1 MKLSTIA
8 ESNILYPGDDLIDS
22 VLALIGDDDADGCEA
37 QEANGDF
44 EDGMCFLGNADDNA
58 LPIYAV
64 TPYFMDTNSI
74 PMHAAAAYMPHNKL
88 SDHAVWEHLPQGLYL
103 FPSFYRM
110 PLPIKRKVIMHEL
123 VHYIDPKVELV
134 QHQKITR
141 DPWESEPEQDAML
154 TPAVVEVV
162 QRFKNGDQQV
172 KDDILDDMRAGNVP
186 KLIDSFPIRGAKEWE
201 IPQKFHK
208 RFLTKLFSAI
218 RGDRAI

>member
-22 VLALIGDDDADGCEA
+22 VLGLI
-37 QEANGDF
+37 NGPGRPAPGGNF
-44 EDGMCFLGNADDNA
+44 EDGMHFLGNADDNA
-58 LPIYAV
+58 LPMYAV
-64 TPYFMDTNSI
+64 TSQFMAANSI
-74 PMHAAAAYMPHNKL
+74 PQHAAAAYMPHNKL
-88 SDHAVWEHLPQGLYL
+88 SDHAEWEHLPQGLYL

-110 PLPIKRKVIMHEL
+110 SLLIKRKVIMHEL

-141 DPWESEPEQDAML
+141 DPWENEPEQDAML

-186 KLIDSFPIRGAKEWE
+186 KLIGATAGRG
-201 IPQKFHK
+201 IPQKFYK
-208 RFLTKLFSAI
+208 RFLTTLFNAI

>member
-22 VLALIGDDDADGCEA
+22 VLALVNPAPGG
-37 QEANGDF
+37 NF
-44 EDGMCFLGNADDNA
+44 EDGMHFLGSADDNA
-58 LPIYAV
+58 LPMYAV
-64 TPYFMDTNSI
+64 TSQFMAANSI
-74 PMHAAAAYMPHNKL
+74 PQGATAAYMPHNKL
-88 SDHAVWEHLPQGLYL
+88 SNQYAQLWGHLPQGLYL
-103 FPSFYRM
+103 FPFFYRM

-134 QHQKITR
+134 QHQEIKR
-141 DPWESEPEQDAML
+141 DPWENEPEQDANL

-186 KLIDSFPIRGAKEWE
+186 KLAGG
-201 IPQKFHK
+201 IPQRFYR